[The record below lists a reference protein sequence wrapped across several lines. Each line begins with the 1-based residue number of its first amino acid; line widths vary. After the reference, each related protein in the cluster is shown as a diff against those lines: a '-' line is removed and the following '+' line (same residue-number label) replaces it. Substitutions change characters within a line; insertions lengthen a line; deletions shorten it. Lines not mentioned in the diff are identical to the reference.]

1 MNCNFFILYNK
12 TNLFLFIYITSMF
25 VFVLRRTS
33 LSFRRVRR
41 LWIALVIAL
50 GRGTVRSASRRVRLG
65 DGSASAS
72 FVGECARLRGFD
84 LQSRSSIKKKFPTR
98 ERGGLNE

>member
-1 MNCNFFILYNK
+1 ML
-12 TNLFLFIYITSMF
+12 
-25 VFVLRRTS
+25 VFVLRLLRSRMS

-50 GRGTVRSASRRVRLG
+50 GRGTVRSASRRARLG
-65 DGSASAS
+65 DGSTSAS

-84 LQSRSSIKKKFPTR
+84 LQSRSSIKKSFQLER
-98 ERGGLNE
+98 EGD

>member
-1 MNCNFFILYNK
+1 MV
-12 TNLFLFIYITSMF
+12 

-41 LWIALVIAL
+41 LWIALAL
-50 GRGTVRSASRRVRLG
+50 GRGTVRSARRRARLG
-65 DGSASAS
+65 DGSTSAS

-84 LQSRSSIKKKFPTR
+84 LQSRSSIKKSFQL
-98 ERGGLNE
+98 ERGGD